1 MTKKY
6 RVFINDTHVI
16 ELPAGIDELKIEV
29 FEVSKK
35 EKEKEDVMTTTVKL
49 KRKKK

>member
-29 FEVSKK
+29 FEVSKR
-35 EKEKEDVMTTTVKL
+35 EKEDVMTTTVKL